1 MLYTRKNYMLSY
13 DTTGGSAVQGT
24 TAPYGSIDRPFD
36 ACHLAEAA
44 GATYVARSTAYHVQH
59 LVTMITGGIKNH
71 GFSFIEAMVQCPTA
85 YGRKNK
91 MADPAKMLEWMKDT
105 AQMKNVWDKNPTDE
119 KFPIGVLYQS
129 TAGEIDY
136 SSAYEKV
143 IEMAGGI

>member
-1 MLYTRKNYMLSY
+1 MTPLGKK
-13 DTTGGSAVQGT
+13 AT

-59 LVTMITGGIKNH
+59 LVTMITGGLQNR

-91 MADPAKMLEWMKDT
+91 MSDPSKMLEWMKDH
-105 AQMKNVWDKNPTDE
+105 AMMKNVWEKAKPEE

-129 TAGEIDY
+129 QSDEVDY
-136 SSAYEKV
+136 SSAYKKV
-143 IEMAGGI
+143 IELAGGK